1 MYYFLFDQVSSSRQR
16 SDFEKIKDIAR
27 EYQILSASA
36 HISPARNIEELVDD
50 AVEKNFTTIVAV
62 GDDTLI
68 NNVASAIVRRSEKRN
83 IALGIICN
91 NPESLLYE
99 RWGYKTFE
107 EALET
112 LRYRKLER
120 FTVGMIEP
128 NHYFISSARIECKK
142 PTRFLIE
149 IDRFK
154 IEAVIDRVEISNNLY
169 ILLERFGRERSIV
182 KSTLNWLVGKES
194 TYADRSVFK
203 GKIIKISSAEQVSVK
218 IGKREIAKTPV
229 NVYKKMNA
237 LNIITKRDKISE
249 VK

>member
-36 HISPARNIEELVDD
+36 NISPARNAEELLED
-50 AVEKNFTTIVAV
+50 AIAKNYTTVVAV

-68 NNVASAIVRRSEKRN
+68 NSVVTAIVRKTDKKN
-83 IALGIICN
+83 IALGIICT
-91 NPESLLYE
+91 NPDSLLYE
-99 RWGYKTFE
+99 RWGFVTFE

-128 NHYFISSARIECKK
+128 DHYFISSARIECKK
-142 PTRFLIE
+142 PTRFMIE

-154 IEAVIDRVEISNNLY
+154 IEAIIDRLEVSNNLY
-169 ILLERFGRERSIV
+169 ILLERYGRERSIV
-182 KSTLNWLVGKES
+182 KSAFNWLIGKES

-203 GKIIKISSAEQVSVK
+203 GKIIKIISEGQTSVK
-218 IGKREIAKTPV
+218 IGKTEVAKTPV
-229 NVYKKMNA
+229 NVYKKLNA
-237 LNIITKRDKISE
+237 LNIITKRDRISE